1 MADKMLIDAS
11 HEEETRV
18 VVVRGN
24 RIEEFDFESQHK
36 KQLRGNIYLAKVTR
50 VEPSLQAAF
59 VDYGGNR
66 HGFLA
71 FSEIHPDYYQIPLAD
86 RQALLEA
93 EAAEAAA
100 DDNDDET
107 TEGSSEDL
115 TAKTD
120 TSEENHTPE
129 DTTEA
134 EEKPK
139 PKKRRTR
146 RKKAEPAV
154 AAEQSDQTTGEDADT
169 AAQTA
174 IESPS
179 DPVEAETASS
189 EAADSAAPDA
199 EQTSTDDVKPD
210 DKPDT
215 IAAMVETDD
224 EISEPAPE
232 PEQSSEPASSEPAS
246 SEKAD
251 IQSKDVAEAAPVTAS
266 EETETP
272 VAEAASSDEVSQETQ
287 GEANSEESTEEKEEK
302 PKKRRRSRS
311 RKTKKAEPEATEA
324 DNSDSDDEDD
334 GNVENIGSDDALE
347 EVPVSPRKTRKQ
359 YRIQEVIKRRQI
371 LLVQI
376 VKEERGNKGA
386 ALTTYMSLAGRYS
399 VLMPNTAR
407 GGGISRKITNVQDR
421 KRLKEVAR
429 ELEVPQG
436 MGVILRTA
444 GASRTKTEIRRDF
457 EYLMRLWE
465 NVRNL
470 TLNSTAPCLV
480 YEEGS
485 LIKRSVRD
493 LYNKDIG
500 EVIVSGE
507 EGYREAKD
515 FMKMLMPSHAKVVQP
530 YRGTRPIF
538 VNNGIE
544 AQLDQMMSPQVT
556 LKSGG
561 YLIINQTEALV
572 AVDVNSGRS
581 TRESSIEDTALAT
594 NLEAAEEVSRQ
605 LRLRDLAGL
614 VVIDFIDME
623 EKRNNRAVEKRLKDC
638 LKHDRA
644 RIQVGRISHFGLL
657 EMSRQRIRASV
668 LESTTAICPH
678 CEGRGYVR
686 SDSSLALHILRGIE
700 EQLLKAPRN
709 DVNVRSNAA
718 IALYILNQK
727 RDTLTELEERFGVT
741 ISFNV
746 DASIHGQDFFVEKGP
761 ISTKTAK
768 TDPEQLA
775 VSSYGEADSEMMDTS
790 DQVSFDQHDADQD
803 EEEQPRKKRRRRR
816 RRGRGNSQDNQ
827 QNASENDDSDQEQ
840 SGQSSENDEDTGRD
854 GSSEHQL
861 TDDDDARPKK
871 RRRRGKRGGRKNR
884 EREEGA
890 AEASDREGVLET
902 IGSDTAHETVAEAS
916 PSEAPAAIEE
926 APSDSAAEPNQG
938 DEVSTAENSDE
949 KPKKPRRRRTKK
961 ATNDEA
967 IETLKE
973 TAPEADAAVT
983 TMASSSEDSQETP
996 KASRESRTNLD
1007 AIATEPV
1014 LTSTQGGDDNSDP
1027 SAKKTGWWRR
1037 AFK

>member
-1 MADKMLIDAS
+1 MLIDAS

-100 DDNDDET
+100 ADND
-107 TEGSSEDL
+107 
-115 TAKTD
+115 
-120 TSEENHTPE
+120 E
-129 DTTEA
+129 DTTETSPSDVEA
-134 EEKPK
+134 KTEIADEDKAPEDTVAADAETEEKPK

-146 RKKAEPAV
+146 RKKAEPV
-154 AAEQSDQTTGEDADT
+154 AEAESGKETSGEDVDT
-169 AAQTA
+169 AAQAA

-179 DPVEAETASS
+179 EPAETESGPSEATENADPEAEQS
-189 EAADSAAPDA
+189 
-199 EQTSTDDVKPD
+199 STDDVKPD

-215 IAAMVETDD
+215 MAAMVETDD

-232 PEQSSEPASSEPAS
+232 PSDEEPTASNGEEKQKDTATASTTDSE
-246 SEKAD
+246 
-251 IQSKDVAEAAPVTAS
+251 VEATAS
-266 EETETP
+266 EETETT
-272 VAEAASSDEVSQETQ
+272 AEATSDETQESVNSDET
-287 GEANSEESTEEKEEK
+287 SEEAEEK

-311 RKTKKAEPEATEA
+311 RKAKKAEPEAIEA
-324 DNSDSDDEDD
+324 DTSDADDEDD

-347 EVPVSPRKTRKQ
+347 EVPVAPRKTRKQ

-668 LESTTAICPH
+668 LESTTAVCPH
-678 CEGRGYVR
+678 CEGRGHVR
-686 SDSSLALHILRGIE
+686 SDSSLALHVLRGIE

-709 DVNVRSNAA
+709 DVNVRSSSD

-746 DASIHGQDFFVEKGP
+746 DATISGQDFFVEKGP

-768 TDPEQLA
+768 VDPEQSA

-790 DQVSFDQHDADQD
+790 DEVSLDHHNADND
-803 EEEQPRKKRRRRR
+803 DEEQPRKKRRRRR

-827 QNASENDDSDQEQ
+827 NNGSENENSDQEQ
-840 SGQSSENDEDTGRD
+840 TSQVSENEDADGVEGANEQQLSDDE
-854 GSSEHQL
+854 E
-861 TDDDDARPKK
+861 ARPKK

-884 EREEGA
+884 EREENA
-890 AEASDREGVLET
+890 AEASNSEGVLET
-902 IGSDTAHETVAEAS
+902 VGSNDTDEIVTETAS
-916 PSEAPAAIEE
+916 EE
-926 APSDSAAEPNQG
+926 TQSPEPAAEPEQVV
-938 DEVSTAENSDE
+938 ESSASDDTEE

-961 ATNDEA
+961 TTNDDA

-973 TAPEADAAVT
+973 TAPEPDVASS
-983 TMASSSEDSQETP
+983 TMAAAATSDETQETP
-996 KASRESRTNLD
+996 KANRESRTNLD
-1007 AIATEPV
+1007 AIASEPV
-1014 LTSTQGGDDNSDP
+1014 LTSTQAGDEPTDP
-1027 SAKKTGWWRR
+1027 STKKTGWWRR